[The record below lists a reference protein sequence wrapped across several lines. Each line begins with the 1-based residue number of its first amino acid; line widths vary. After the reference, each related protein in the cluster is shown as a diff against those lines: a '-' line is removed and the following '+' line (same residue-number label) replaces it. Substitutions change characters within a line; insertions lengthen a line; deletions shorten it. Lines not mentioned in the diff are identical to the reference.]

1 VASTTDKADPR
12 VFACGDDLI
21 GVRLE
26 GTRQCQALADYLRE
40 SGEWIESVAGISS
53 CVARFDSASLGI
65 SEAIRKMAE
74 AVDSAPVP
82 EESEGEEVEVPVCY
96 GGTCGPDLGNLG
108 EQLGLTSD
116 EIIEM
121 HSGRVYRVDMLGFT
135 PGFAFIGGLDDALNV
150 PRRSEPR
157 VRVEAGSIGIAG
169 GRTGIYTLAG
179 PGG

>member
-1 VASTTDKADPR
+1 MASTTDKADPR

-121 HSGRVYRVDMLGFT
+121 HSGRVWVFRPHAGAGRGCYAQ
-135 PGFAFIGGLDDALNV
+135 GFAGYSCGAQTGRW
-150 PRRSEPR
+150 RRC
-157 VRVEAGSIGIAG
+157 
-169 GRTGIYTLAG
+169 
-179 PGG
+179 